1 MLYFTIVFFFQTP
14 LFCYNPSIHL
24 LHHFL
29 KIFYHSPSPRYRYSD
44 RRRVSNKYRDAE
56 RQRQIEERRVIYVG
70 KIAEGSTRAD
80 LRRRFEIFGPVI
92 DISLHFRERGY

>member
-1 MLYFTIVFFFQTP
+1 MFFYGF
-14 LFCYNPSIHL
+14 
-24 LHHFL
+24 
-29 KIFYHSPSPRYRYSD
+29 SPSPKYRYSD
-44 RRRVSNKYRDAE
+44 RRRGSNKYRDAE

-92 DISLHFRERGY
+92 DISLHFRERGYRLVHKHGVSAGELTCVFIR

>member
-1 MLYFTIVFFFQTP
+1 M
-14 LFCYNPSIHL
+14 
-24 LHHFL
+24 
-29 KIFYHSPSPRYRYSD
+29 
-44 RRRVSNKYRDAE
+44 SNEYRDAE

-92 DISLHFRERGY
+92 DISLHFRERGYISPLFFFVLPILGIVHILRKL